1 MSTTPPSGARGAFDL
16 SSLASGAPGQG
27 APAGSAPAGAPGGA
41 AGAGAPGAGG
51 GFGGPGAGGPGDPG
65 AAPSRASLPDGILVD
80 VTDATFAEVMN
91 RTLQVPAVLV
101 IWSSAHEQTKG
112 LAERVAAVAAGLEGR
127 VFVVSADVQTSP
139 GILQAFQQVI
149 VQAFGQLTV
158 PVTFGLLQGQPVPL
172 FPGVPQDAE
181 IRTVLDQL
189 VQAAIQN
196 GITGRVDLGP
206 AADGSTGGAGQGEGD
221 EMPPLPP
228 LLQEAYDAI
237 DRGDLDAA
245 VTAYEKAIADNP
257 KDHEA
262 ELGLAQVKLM
272 QRTDG
277 IDAQAVRAAAAA
289 SPEDVD
295 AQIAVAD
302 LDVLGGHVADAFTR
316 LIDTVKVTAGEDR
329 DKVRTH
335 LLELFNVVGN
345 HDERVRKGRTA
356 LMNALF

>member
-1 MSTTPPSGARGAFDL
+1 MSTTPTPPSGARGAIDL
-16 SSLASGAPGQG
+16 SALGAPPVPTT
-27 APAGSAPAGAPGGA
+27 PATVGGS
-41 AGAGAPGAGG
+41 PGADATG
-51 GFGGPGAGGPGDPG
+51 
-65 AAPSRASLPDGILVD
+65 LPDGVLVQA
-80 VTDATFAEVMN
+80 TDATFSEVMN

-101 IWSSAHEQTKG
+101 LWSSAHEQTVG
-112 LAERVAAVAAGLEGR
+112 LAERVAAVAAQLEGR
-127 VFVVSADVQTSP
+127 LFVVSADVQTSP
-139 GILQAFQQVI
+139 AILQAFQQVI

-172 FPGVPQDAE
+172 FPGLPQDEE

-189 VQAAIQN
+189 VQAAVQN

-206 AADGSTGGAGQGEGD
+206 VPGGGDPGED
-221 EMPPLPP
+221 EEPELPP

-245 VTAYEKAIADNP
+245 VAAYEKALVANP

-262 ELGLAQVKLM
+262 ELGLAQVQLM
-272 QRTDG
+272 QRTEGLDPV
-277 IDAQAVRAAAAA
+277 AVRSTAA
-289 SPEDVD
+289 SAPEDVD

-316 LIDTVKVTAGEDR
+316 LIDAVKATEGEDR
-329 DKVRTH
+329 DKARTH

>member
-1 MSTTPPSGARGAFDL
+1 MSTTPTPPSGARGAIDL
-16 SSLASGAPGQG
+16 SALGAR
-27 APAGSAPAGAPGGA
+27 AGGTNAPAGAS
-41 AGAGAPGAGG
+41 AGASSAGSESAP
-51 GFGGPGAGGPGDPG
+51 
-65 AAPSRASLPDGILVD
+65 ASPLTERLPEGVLVE
-80 VTDATFAEVMN
+80 VSDATFSEVMN

-101 IWSSAHEQTKG
+101 LWSSAHEQTVG
-112 LAERVAAVAAGLEGR
+112 LAERVAAVAAKLEGR

-172 FPGVPQDAE
+172 FPGLPTDEE
-181 IRTVLDQL
+181 IGHVLDQL
-189 VQAAIQN
+189 VQAAVQN
-196 GITGRVDLGP
+196 GVTGRVDLGP
-206 AADGSTGGAGQGEGD
+206 VAGATSGD
-221 EMPPLPP
+221 EDGTEPLPP
-228 LLQEAYDAI
+228 LIQEAYDAI
-237 DRGDLDAA
+237 DRGDLEAA
-245 VTAYEKAIADNP
+245 ATAYEKALAANP

-262 ELGLAQVKLM
+262 ELGLAQVRLM
-272 QRTDG
+272 QRTEGLDP
-277 IDAQAVRAAAAA
+277 QAVRAAAAA
-289 SPEDVD
+289 APDDVD

-316 LIDTVKVTAGEDR
+316 LIDTVKATEGDER
-329 DKVRTH
+329 DKARTH